1 MTKNNKEKT
10 IINSLAG
17 VMAVI
22 TILAIF
28 AVVILRQTA
37 AQEEKDQKVAQAM
50 QQIQQEQ
57 EEQKSQPQPVQQE
70 ASAVQF
76 ELPQEMKAAQVS
88 PGREFLSE
96 LAPAIE
102 QAQLRLSGEVLQ
114 QEQQSAQPDEEEVYQ
129 QLEQLV
135 EQAAQLGLNTLFVST
150 ENAYGTLWDSPA
162 KMVSF
167 DLLGSLCD
175 LAHQQGIAV
184 YGLCDLSLVAGAN
197 GRMHHMT
204 SVNAKALDRS
214 AEQLAAIA
222 SQRGLDGLL
231 LDGYLNEQGQYS
243 YDEYAHTGVSRT
255 RNCRL
260 DWQCRR
266 YGQLPMNNRTASPL
280 LTPGPLWVLTM
291 RTAKG

>member
-167 DLLGSLCD
+167 DLLGCGRKRQNAPHDFGECKGFGSQC
-175 LAHQQGIAV
+175 
-184 YGLCDLSLVAGAN
+184 GA
-197 GRMHHMT
+197 
-204 SVNAKALDRS
+204 
-214 AEQLAAIA
+214 
-222 SQRGLDGLL
+222 
-231 LDGYLNEQGQYS
+231 
-243 YDEYAHTGVSRT
+243 VSRHCFPAGT
-255 RNCRL
+255 GRFAAGRIP
-260 DWQCRR
+260 Q
-266 YGQLPMNNRTASPL
+266 
-280 LTPGPLWVLTM
+280 
-291 RTAKG
+291 

>member
-57 EEQKSQPQPVQQE
+57 EEQKSPPQPVQQE

-114 QEQQSAQPDEEEVYQ
+114 QEQQSVQPDEEEVYR

-135 EQAAQLGLNTLFVST
+135 EQAEAFALRAGGRSPRVARQFLQL
-150 ENAYGTLWDSPA
+150 YGS
-162 KMVSF
+162 
-167 DLLGSLCD
+167 G
-175 LAHQQGIAV
+175 
-184 YGLCDLSLVAGAN
+184 
-197 GRMHHMT
+197 MT
-204 SVNAKALDRS
+204 V
-214 AEQLAAIA
+214 
-222 SQRGLDGLL
+222 
-231 LDGYLNEQGQYS
+231 
-243 YDEYAHTGVSRT
+243 
-255 RNCRL
+255 
-260 DWQCRR
+260 
-266 YGQLPMNNRTASPL
+266 
-280 LTPGPLWVLTM
+280 
-291 RTAKG
+291 

>member
-114 QEQQSAQPDEEEVYQ
+114 QEQQSVQPDVLQKQSAPEK
-129 QLEQLV
+129 LENRDSI
-135 EQAAQLGLNTLFVST
+135 NTKVFT
-150 ENAYGTLWDSPA
+150 
-162 KMVSF
+162 SF
-167 DLLGSLCD
+167 
-175 LAHQQGIAV
+175 Q
-184 YGLCDLSLVAGAN
+184 
-197 GRMHHMT
+197 
-204 SVNAKALDRS
+204 RS
-214 AEQLAAIA
+214 ALK
-222 SQRGLDGLL
+222 
-231 LDGYLNEQGQYS
+231 
-243 YDEYAHTGVSRT
+243 T
-255 RNCRL
+255 RWSCF
-260 DWQCRR
+260 
-266 YGQLPMNNRTASPL
+266 PPT
-280 LTPGPLWVLTM
+280 
-291 RTAKG
+291 